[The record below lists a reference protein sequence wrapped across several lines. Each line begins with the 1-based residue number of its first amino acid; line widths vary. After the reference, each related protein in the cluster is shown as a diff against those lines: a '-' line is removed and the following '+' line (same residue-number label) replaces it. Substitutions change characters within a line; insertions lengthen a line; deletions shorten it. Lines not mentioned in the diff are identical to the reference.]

1 MDLRALLSGD
11 RRSDTT
17 VTQYIAILKRLQRM
31 VTGAEDLKDIEWLQD
46 LESVMGAIEHYK
58 PGSRKL
64 YIVPVVV
71 LLKGCN
77 ENDLHAK
84 YSNELEKCTKDI
96 ASKDNMEQTK
106 TEREL
111 KNWITLKDVKDKINK
126 LQRTIRRKIMV
137 KKIDQIDVEDRRIIT
152 HHLILNLYSKMNPL
166 RNDYA
171 EVKII
176 PHGHEQSQ
184 ADQKLNVLVEAPPG
198 SYTMYL
204 RHYKT
209 HKAYGDKT
217 AVFPKSVNKIV
228 SDSLRLFPRSYLLSN
243 LTNGEQPMSPA
254 YLSKTFGQIFEK
266 DGKHVGS
273 WMLRKIFLSELY
285 KDEVTLK
292 ERHAIAASMGH
303 SAEIAERVYRRV

>member
-1 MDLRALLSGD
+1 MDLRTLLSGD

-17 VTQYIAILKRLQRM
+17 VTQYVTILERLHRM
-31 VTGAEDLKDIEWLQD
+31 VTGADHFEDTDWLEDI
-46 LESVMGAIEHYK
+46 ESVMESISHYK
-58 PGSRKL
+58 SGSKKL

-71 LLKGCN
+71 LLKAT
-77 ENDLHAK
+77 NDVELHAK
-84 YSNELEKCTKDI
+84 YSEELEKCTKDI
-96 ASKDNMEQTK
+96 ASKENMEQTK

-126 LQRTIRRKIMV
+126 LQRTI
-137 KKIDQIDVEDRRIIT
+137 KKKVVGKDIKNIDIQDRRIIT

-176 PHGHEQSQ
+176 PYGSEQSE
-184 ADQKLNVLVEAPPG
+184 AEQKLNVLVENPPG
-198 SYTMYL
+198 AYTLYL

-209 HKAYGDKT
+209 HKAYGDL
-217 AVFPKSVNKIV
+217 VSIFPKSVNKIV
-228 SDSLRLFPRSYLLSN
+228 SDSLRLFPRKYLLSN
-243 LTNGEQPMSPA
+243 LTDGEQPMTPA
-254 YLSKTFGQIFEK
+254 YLSKTFSQIFEK
-266 DGKHVGS
+266 EGKHVGS

-285 KDEVTLK
+285 KDDVTLK

-303 SAEIAERVYRRV
+303 SAEIAERVYRKV

>member
-1 MDLRALLSGD
+1 MDLRNLLSGD

-17 VTQYIAILKRLQRM
+17 VTQYITILERLHRL
-31 VTGAEDLKDIEWLQD
+31 VTDSNGLEDTDWLQD
-46 LESVMGAIEHYK
+46 VDSVMQSIAHYK
-58 PGSRKL
+58 PGSKKL
-64 YIVPVVV
+64 YLVPVVV
-71 LLKGCN
+71 LLRACN
-77 ENDLHAK
+77 EVELHSR
-84 YSNELEKCTKDI
+84 YSEELETCTKAI
-96 ASKDNMEQTK
+96 TSNDNMEQTK

-111 KNWITLKDVKDKINK
+111 KNWITLKDVKDKIGK
-126 LQRTIRRKIMV
+126 LQRTIRKRVVIKDL
-137 KKIDQIDVEDRRIIT
+137 KDIDIEDRRIIT

-176 PHGHEQSQ
+176 PHGSEQSE
-184 ADQKLNVLVEAPPG
+184 ADRKLNVLVEDPPG
-198 SYTMYL
+198 AYTMVL

-209 HKAYGDKT
+209 HKAYGDMVS
-217 AVFPKSVNKIV
+217 VFPKSVNKIV
-228 SDSLRLFPRSYLLSN
+228 SDSLRLFPRKYLLSN
-243 LTNGEQPMSPA
+243 LTNGEQPMTPA
-254 YLSKTFGQIFEK
+254 YLSKIFGQVFEK
-266 DGKHVGS
+266 EGKHVGS